1 MTAKRFMM
9 VTKGKATPAYR
20 AVLLHDA
27 DTGRPGVV
35 HIWGP
40 KWDYHHAIK
49 EALAKIRYVEVI
61 TYHWRPLRTNSV
73 IRHKET
79 TTVYVPVTEP
89 GRWDKWLWLLMISA
103 VVFTLG
109 VAAATALR
117 GSN

>member
-1 MTAKRFMM
+1 MKRFMF
-9 VTKGKATPAYR
+9 VPKGKVTPAYR
-20 AVLLHDA
+20 AVLLQDA

-49 EALAKIRYVEVI
+49 EALAKIRHVEVI

-73 IRHKET
+73 IRHRET
-79 TTVYVPVTEP
+79 KTVVIPVREP
-89 GRWDKWLWLLMISA
+89 GPYDKWLWLAMIASLVFVAA
-103 VVFTLG
+103 VVVG
-109 VAAATALR
+109 TALR